1 MTCAV
6 YIHATDV
13 TICDNDISS
22 STESGI
28 TVNGAGVKPTI
39 YDCRIHN
46 CAAWGVEAR
55 YGCEPFVHDNRISNN
70 TQGGVLFNEAGGT
83 LSNNGIFE
91 NGPFG
96 VKVSGAQVQPSTLTI
111 DDNQIGNHHD
121 AGVYVEVGA
130 VNIQGNTIFSYME
143 MGDGIEITGSGVA
156 HVVGNTISNCGQNGI
171 YLNYSE
177 TNPLSHIVGNT
188 IRFNTFGIAGGMGC
202 PLGII
207 SSNIILQNVQDITYI
222 VPT

>member
-1 MTCAV
+1 MTCSI
-6 YIHATDV
+6 YINATDV
-13 TICDNDISS
+13 TVCDNDISS

-28 TVNGAGVKPTI
+28 TINGAGLKPMI
-39 YDCRIHN
+39 HDNRIHN
-46 CAAWGVEAR
+46 CAAWGVDAR
-55 YGCEPFVHDNRISNN
+55 YGCEPFIHDNRISDN

-83 LSNNGIFE
+83 LSNNNIFE

-96 VKVSGAQVQPSTLTI
+96 VKVRGPQVQPSTLTI
-111 DDNQIGNHHD
+111 DDNQIGNHSD
-121 AGVYVEVGA
+121 AGVLVEVG
-130 VNIQGNTIFSYME
+130 VVSIQGNTIFSYME

-156 HVVGNTISNCGQNGI
+156 QVVGNTISNCGHNGI

-177 TNPLSHIVGNT
+177 AIPPSHIVGNT

-202 PLGII
+202 PLAII

-222 VPT
+222 PPT